1 MYAACRSAHIAAN
14 LNKRLT
20 VHTVR
25 HSFATHLLEW
35 RRHSCDPLLMRS
47 APQSA
52 RHLTPSM
59 L

>member
-1 MYAACRSAHIAAN
+1 MAAN